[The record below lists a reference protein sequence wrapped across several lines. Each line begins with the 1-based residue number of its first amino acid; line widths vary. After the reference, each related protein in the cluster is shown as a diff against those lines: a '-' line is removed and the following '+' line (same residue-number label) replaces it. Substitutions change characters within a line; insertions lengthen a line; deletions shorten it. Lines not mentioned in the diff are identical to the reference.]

1 MFRLNSSTGRAWGV
15 WLQAPQLPRLWK
27 VNCTLLRERFLIYN
41 LFEGIAAQ
49 WGDMGDM
56 TDRRTARR
64 YDLSLPVIIRI
75 PVDQDAHNGKT
86 RDISTRGVYFVI
98 EDRVT
103 AGAEL
108 DLTMTLPAEVTGGTE
123 VFIRAVGKVVRVEKA
138 PEDGDRHV
146 GVAALIQ
153 RYEIIRNESMKI

>member
-1 MFRLNSSTGRAWGV
+1 
-15 WLQAPQLPRLWK
+15 
-27 VNCTLLRERFLIYN
+27 
-41 LFEGIAAQ
+41 
-49 WGDMGDM
+49 MGDM

-64 YDLSLPVIIRI
+64 YDLSLPVLIRI
-75 PVDQDAHNGKT
+75 PVERDACNGKT

-98 EDRVT
+98 ENQLV

-123 VFIRAVGKVVRVEKA
+123 VFIRAVGKVVRVEKG
-138 PEDGDRHV
+138 PGNNGQQV

-153 RYEIIRNESMKI
+153 RYEIVRNESMKS